1 MPTIIGGYRR
11 VEKELFIIQCEDKK
25 NLTFK
30 TEVIEAGV
38 GPSNVAVINE
48 KDRDIIISANREL
61 GEAALY
67 FVTD

>member
-1 MPTIIGGYRR
+1 MPKYKTQTND
-11 VEKELFIIQCEDKK
+11 L
-25 NLTFK
+25 